1 MRKYVL
7 LKRVVDP
14 VIALILFISLLPV
27 FIPISLM
34 ISLTSKGPILFKQK
48 RVGHNGKIFTLYK
61 FRSMVKNAEKL
72 KEKYKHL
79 NYADG
84 PVFKIAD
91 DPRFTAL
98 GHFLNRTNLDEI
110 PQLLN
115 IIKGEMFFVGFRP
128 PTPDEVEKYSEWHME
143 RFRGYPGITSS
154 WAVEGMHS
162 IRFDDWIKMDIEF
175 EKKRTLLY
183 ELKIASKTISQIS
196 ERVFDKMGKI
206 LL

>member
-1 MRKYVL
+1 MVF
-7 LKRVVDP
+7 KRIAEP
-14 VIALILFISLLPV
+14 VIASILFLSLLPA

-34 ISLTSKGPILFKQK
+34 ISLTSKGPIFFKQK

-72 KEKYKHL
+72 KEKYMHL

-84 PVFKIAD
+84 PVFKIAE
-91 DPRFTAL
+91 DPRFTSL
-98 GHFLNRTNLDEI
+98 GHFLNKTNIDEI

-115 IIKGEMFFVGFRP
+115 IMKGEMFFVGFRP
-128 PTPDEVEKYSEWHME
+128 PTPDEVEKYSGWHME

-162 IRFDDWIKMDIEF
+162 IRFDDWIRMDIEF
-175 EKKRTLLY
+175 EKKRTLSY
-183 ELKIASKTISQIS
+183 ELKIAFKTISQIG
-196 ERVFDKMGKI
+196 ERISDKLGRI
-206 LL
+206 LM